1 MDLEKIDLERAGEM
15 DPEVFSEKRWLQ
27 AISLGL
33 SMLHNDMVDVQDSLK
48 RLQKTFEYLK
58 R

>member
-33 SMLHNDMVDVQDSLK
+33 SRLHNDMVDVQDSLK